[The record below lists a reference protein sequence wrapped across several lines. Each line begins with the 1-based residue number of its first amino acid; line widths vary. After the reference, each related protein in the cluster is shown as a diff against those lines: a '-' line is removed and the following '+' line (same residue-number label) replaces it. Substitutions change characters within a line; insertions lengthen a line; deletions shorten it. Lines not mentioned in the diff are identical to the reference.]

1 MTYRL
6 HVHELSGHS
15 HRARL
20 FFSLLGVPLELVP
33 VDLAQGAHK
42 RPDYLALNTLGQ
54 VPVLEDDE
62 VVVADSCAILVY
74 LSKKLGRTDWL
85 PEDAL
90 GAARVQRWL
99 AVAAGQL
106 AAGPA
111 AARLV
116 TVFGAALDA
125 PTLIARS
132 HALLVV
138 LERELR
144 ERAFLAAERPTI
156 ADVALY
162 TYVAHAPE
170 GNVSL
175 EAYPSVRAWLGR
187 VEALPGFVPMR
198 RSKVG
203 LVA

>member
-1 MTYRL
+1 LY
-6 HVHELSGHS
+6 
-15 HRARL
+15 
-20 FFSLLGVPLELVP
+20 FSLLGVPVELVP

-85 PEDAL
+85 PEDAQ

-125 PTLIARS
+125 PALIARS

-138 LERELR
+138 LDQELR
-144 ERAFLAAERPTI
+144 ARAFLAAERPTI